1 MSIRGVRGATVAAE
15 DSPEAILAATR
26 ELLKAILAAN
36 PSLLPEEVASV
47 FFTMTPDLKSV
58 HPALAARQ
66 MGWEAVPL
74 LCAQEIPV
82 PGGVPRCIR
91 VLLHWNTD
99 LSQRAVHHV
108 YLREAVSL
116 RPDLNP
122 GLPVEAS
129 SVEEVSL

>member
-15 DSPEAILAATR
+15 DNPKTILAATR

-36 PSLLPEEVASV
+36 PDLSPEDVASV
-47 FFTMTPDLKSV
+47 FFTMTPDLNSV

-66 MGWEAVPL
+66 MGWGAVPL

-82 PGGVPRCIR
+82 PGGMPRCIR
-91 VLLHWNTD
+91 VLLHWNTN
-99 LSQRAVHHV
+99 LSQREVHHV
-108 YLREAVSL
+108 YLGEAINL

-122 GLPVEAS
+122 GLSVETTQK
-129 SVEEVSL
+129 EEVSI